1 MLRLSALFSFL
12 FSVFLISVVSGQTL
26 TVGALSPNPNLV
38 INPYPAVLTA
48 VSGTPTASAT
58 GTVTH
63 AVFDW
68 SASPCPRAAKI
79 KFLRADVVGGARPV
93 PVDVVVAER
102 GPFDVTAPRQSVF
115 LSPPVDVQAGDR
127 IALAAITSCG
137 FPAGESGTA
146 GIIIVHSA
154 DLTGVVTPG
163 ISHPT
168 VYQNSTLS
176 VQATG
181 VVGRPPLATDPAAII
196 PVVGSTAGVGGAL
209 FRSAVQLH
217 NSHFLPVSGR
227 LLFHPQGFSGSTL
240 DPTLSYVLQ
249 PGETKSIPDLL
260 RAMNLSG
267 LGSLDIV
274 PDGGLPPPV
283 VAVRVF
289 NDGGVSGTTGF
300 TEELVL
306 RGEALGPGQKGT
318 LIAPSDPVA
327 FRFNIGVRTLATG
340 ATLAITVRTPDG
352 VMRRNGTR
360 SYPPNYMEQTSAG
373 QFTTPV
379 GPAVFPPLEPN
390 ESVTVEVMVGRAIVY
405 GAVMDNVT
413 NDPSLQVARAAE

>member
-1 MLRLSALFSFL
+1 MLRLSAFFSFL
-12 FSVFLISVVSGQTL
+12 FSVSLISVVSGQTL
-26 TVGALSPNPNLV
+26 TVGSLPANPNLV
-38 INPYPAVLTA
+38 INTYPSLTA
-48 VSGTPTASAT
+48 VSLANPAPGT
-58 GTVTH
+58 GTVTN
-63 AVFDW
+63 AVFNW

-79 KFLRADVVGGARPV
+79 KFLRPDFVGGARPV

-102 GPFDVTAPRQSVF
+102 GPFDVTAHTQSVF

-137 FPAGESGTA
+137 FPVGESPTVGA
-146 GIIIVHSA
+146 IGVHSG
-154 DLTGVVTPG
+154 DLTGIVTPG
-163 ISHPT
+163 SSHVT
-168 VYQNSTLS
+168 LIQNSTLS

-209 FRSAVQLH
+209 FRSALQLH
-217 NSHFLPVSGR
+217 NPHFSPISGR

-240 DPTLSYVLQ
+240 DPTLSYALQ

-260 RAMNLSG
+260 PAMNLSG
-267 LGSLDIV
+267 LGSLDVV
-274 PDGGLPPPV
+274 PDGQLPLPV

-289 NDGGVSGTTGF
+289 NDAGVSGTTGF
-300 TEELVL
+300 TEEPILG
-306 RGEALGPGQKGT
+306 GEFLGPGQKGI

-352 VMRRNGTR
+352 VMRRSGTR

-379 GPAVFPPLEPN
+379 GPAVFPPLDPN
-390 ESVTVEVMVGRAIVY
+390 ESVTIEVMVGRAIVY
-405 GAVMDNVT
+405 GAVVDNVT
-413 NDPSLQVARAAE
+413 NDPSLQVVRAAE